1 MLPQSASPSCH
12 AICRSWLRAHGNPI
26 DAGVLTWHRRSEGQA
41 RDRVLAWGATSIS
54 SLAKDPDGIWRGT
67 AEWNGKPG
75 QVAVDYK
82 GNAVFKAGF

>member
-1 MLPQSASPSCH
+1 M
-12 AICRSWLRAHGNPI
+12 
-26 DAGVLTWHRRSEGQA
+26 
-41 RDRVLAWGATSIS
+41 LAWGATSIS